1 MGLLAGVLYVW
12 GSGALIAIKIDDA
25 VDAVPV
31 HCLGGIWGML
41 AVGLLSHPDRLRK
54 AFGSGDHPGLFYSFS
69 NGGADGNLLA
79 CQIIGCLFVIGWTL
93 FTMLPFFLWLNF
105 MGWFRSGS
113 IQELVGLDVTYN
125 LDGGVGLVGEEK
137 EENEEAAY
145 LDAYERYKQNMKKNR
160 EGVVA
165 HQP

>member
-1 MGLLAGVLYVW
+1 MSGMLYIF
-12 GSGALIAIKIDDA
+12 GSDALIAVKIDDA

-31 HCLGGIWGML
+31 HCLGGIWGMI
-41 AVGLLSHPDRLRK
+41 AVGLMAHPDRLRE
-54 AFGSGDHPGLFYSFS
+54 AYGSDHPGFFYSFS

-125 LDGGVGLVGEEK
+125 LDGGTGALGVEDRED
-137 EENEEAAY
+137 NDEAAY
-145 LDAYERYKQNMKKNR
+145 LDAYERYKQNMKKQRAGGDTGTN
-160 EGVVA
+160 
-165 HQP
+165 